1 MHGVECL
8 NFLLE
13 KGVDMNKCSAD
24 GRTPL
29 HMTAIHGRC
38 VLWCLLKLNFLN
50 SYIGRFTRSKTL
62 IDKGA
67 LIDCADK
74 NGSTPLHIAAQY
86 GHDILANTL
95 LSCGASPTR
104 KGLV

>member
-1 MHGVECL
+1 M
-8 NFLLE
+8 
-13 KGVDMNKCSAD
+13 
-24 GRTPL
+24 
-29 HMTAIHGRC
+29 
-38 VLWCLLKLNFLN
+38 
-50 SYIGRFTRSKTL
+50 

-95 LSCGASPTR
+95 LSVGASPTK
-104 KGLV
+104 KGYNRFNIYFKFISHFIH